1 MPKLRGAVPTG
12 RQGSDLK
19 IGIEFSVTIDGQL
32 AQSFKTDLKQ
42 ILEDLGLTERI
53 HVE

>member
-1 MPKLRGAVPTG
+1 VLPKLRG
-12 RQGSDLK
+12 GSDLK
-19 IGIEFSVTIDGQL
+19 SGIEFSVTIEGQL
-32 AQSFKTDLKQ
+32 AQTFETDLKQ